1 MGSEN
6 FMTRFRAGGESPGRS
21 WHCLEEEKL
30 AAYVEQRAA
39 GREKEQVE
47 SHLAACRACRDQ
59 VGFLVRAEEERT
71 LAAVPVG
78 WLAQARERDR
88 SGARTWM
95 SAWSWGTA
103 ATAAACL
110 LLATALWLRPQPE
123 AKPSVSKAVP
133 APASEVL
140 AQAETK
146 PLPPAPPAPVVRNQ
160 AGVAAAPE
168 VIFPK
173 PHSTV
178 AREGL
183 AFRWKEVKG
192 ALSYEVRLVNAEGDV
207 LWEQRVQGQSIK
219 PAPTL
224 TLRPGETCFL
234 WVGADLPDGRTVQSK
249 AIPFTVADQK

>member
-1 MGSEN
+1 MGSEG
-6 FMTRFRAGGESPGRS
+6 FMTRFQVGGESTKRGWR
-21 WHCLEEEKL
+21 CLDEEEL
-30 AAYVEQRAA
+30 AAYVEQRVA
-39 GREKEQVE
+39 GRDRERVE
-47 SHLAACRACRDQ
+47 GHLVACKACRDQ
-59 VGFLVRAEEERT
+59 VGFLVRAEEERG
-71 LAAVPVG
+71 LAAVPGG
-78 WLAQARERDR
+78 WLVQARELERP
-88 SGARTWM
+88 GARAWM
-95 SAWSWGTA
+95 SAWYWGTA

-110 LLATALWLRPQPE
+110 LLAAALWLRPQPE

-168 VIFPK
+168 VIFPR

-207 LWEQRVQGQSIK
+207 LWEQRVQGQSTK

-224 TLRPGETCFL
+224 TLKPGETCFL

-249 AIPFTVADQK
+249 AIPFTVADEK